1 MGRHKLYDNTPVPH
15 RVWKIVETLS
25 RLYDGKT
32 ETGLVGQI
40 NRACDKAMNL
50 QSGDMIAT
58 DLFLDIVHRTGYWKS
73 KVQYYYC
80 RNSYSS
86 MKRQLV
92 RDIATELGL
101 L

>member
-1 MGRHKLYDNTPVPH
+1 MGRRRLYDNTPVPR

-32 ETGLVGQI
+32 EKGLIGQV
-40 NRACDKAMNL
+40 NRACDKAMNM
-50 QSGDMIAT
+50 QDSDIIAH
-58 DLFLDIVHRTGYWKS
+58 DLFLDVVTRTGYWKS
-73 KVQYYYC
+73 KAQNYYC
-80 RNSYSS
+80 LNSYSTR
-86 MKRQLV
+86 KRQLV